1 MELNQAQSTFLIVL
15 VISFLA
21 VLYIL
26 IFGPG
31 GHISKARERE
41 VKRLE
46 MKIKVGG
53 GIEMIDDFIEL
64 ARAYVKTGRMS
75 DAESAMRKALAIA
88 ENEFGKTNKQ
98 LAPVIKAY
106 ASTLNKMKR
115 NVESD
120 NMRKRL
126 KDLS

>member
-1 MELNQAQSTFLIVL
+1 
-15 VISFLA
+15 
-21 VLYIL
+21 
-26 IFGPG
+26 
-31 GHISKARERE
+31 
-41 VKRLE
+41 

-115 NVESD
+115 NVEAD